1 MIGTFGL
8 KIALLYAASGIVIG
22 TVSGMIIGRMKL
34 EKYLEKDFAGE
45 ENVDNE
51 SKYFVNQAINFKDR
65 LKFGAKEAG
74 EIVLKI
80 WKWVLAGVAVGAL
93 IHNYVPDDL
102 VQTILE
108 TGGVFTVP
116 LLVLAG
122 IPMYGNCAAIV
133 PIAVVLF
140 NKGVPLGAALAF
152 MMAVSAL
159 SFPEAIILRRAMNIR
174 LIGIF
179 FIIVFFSIVLIGYLF

>member
-65 LKFGAKEAG
+65 YA
-74 EIVLKI
+74 
-80 WKWVLAGVAVGAL
+80 
-93 IHNYVPDDL
+93 
-102 VQTILE
+102 
-108 TGGVFTVP
+108 
-116 LLVLAG
+116 
-122 IPMYGNCAAIV
+122 
-133 PIAVVLF
+133 
-140 NKGVPLGAALAF
+140 
-152 MMAVSAL
+152 
-159 SFPEAIILRRAMNIR
+159 
-174 LIGIF
+174 
-179 FIIVFFSIVLIGYLF
+179 